1 MLLAGALTTGRKHP
15 TKTAKLQKVDS
26 AVTANEDIRHLLLSL
41 LQGFYWFDE
50 GLQNYL
56 QARGWP
62 SVTRPQ
68 SMVMA
73 NTVLGVQRPSDIAR
87 NMGVSRQAI
96 HATINQMATL
106 GMVSLVDDP
115 ANGRVKLVSLTSL
128 GETMRL
134 DAQQAMVVMGEEL
147 GRRLGK
153 VTVMRAAQMLNE
165 DWGPPMTF
173 APGDV
178 KT

>member
-1 MLLAGALTTGRKHP
+1 M
-15 TKTAKLQKVDS
+15 TADD
-26 AVTANEDIRHLLLSL
+26 DIRHLLLSL

-62 SVTRPQ
+62 AVTRPQ

-73 NTVLGVQRPSDIAR
+73 NIVLGVRRPSDIAR
-87 NMGVSRQAI
+87 RLGVSRQAI
-96 HATINQMATL
+96 HATINQMIDL
-106 GMVSLVDDP
+106 GIVALVDDP
-115 ANGRVKLVSLTSL
+115 ANRRVKLVAPTDQ
-128 GETMRL
+128 GETMRV
-134 DAQQAMVVMGEEL
+134 DAQRAMVVMGDEL

-153 VTVMRAAQMLNE
+153 TSVLRTAHLLHE

-173 APGDV
+173 GTADPSGDN
-178 KT
+178 

>member
-1 MLLAGALTTGRKHP
+1 
-15 TKTAKLQKVDS
+15 
-26 AVTANEDIRHLLLSL
+26 VTAEDDVRHLLLSL

-62 SVTRPQ
+62 VVTRPQ

-73 NTVLGVQRPSDIAR
+73 NLVLGVRRPSDIAR
-87 NMGVSRQAI
+87 RLGVTRQAI
-96 HATINQMATL
+96 HATINQMIEL
-106 GMVSLVDDP
+106 GIVELVDDP
-115 ANGRVKLVSLTSL
+115 ANGRVKIVAPTRM
-128 GETMRL
+128 GETMRI
-134 DAQQAMVVMGEEL
+134 DAQRSMVFMGEEL

-153 VTVMRAAQMLNE
+153 APFLKAAHLLHE

-173 APGDV
+173 RPEDV
-178 KT
+178 ADD

>member
-1 MLLAGALTTGRKHP
+1 VRFDKRREAFHQDDR
-15 TKTAKLQKVDS
+15 
-26 AVTANEDIRHLLLSL
+26 VTEADNTVAADDDIGHLLLSL

-56 QARGWP
+56 QARRWP

-73 NTVLGVQRPSDIAR
+73 NIVLGVRRPSDIAR

-96 HATINQMATL
+96 HATISQMVTL
-106 GMVSLVDDP
+106 GMVALVDDP
-115 ANGRVKLVSLTSL
+115 TNGRVKVVAVTPL
-128 GETMRL
+128 GEMMRT
-134 DAQQAMVVMGEEL
+134 DAQQAMLVMGEEL

-153 VTVMRAAQMLNE
+153 PAVLRAAHMMNQ
-165 DWGPPMTF
+165 DWGRPMTF
-173 APGDV
+173 TPEPAER
-178 KT
+178 

>member
-1 MLLAGALTTGRKHP
+1 M
-15 TKTAKLQKVDS
+15 TADD
-26 AVTANEDIRHLLLSL
+26 DIRHVLLSL

-62 SVTRPQ
+62 VVTRPQ

-73 NTVLGVQRPSDIAR
+73 NLVLGVRRPSDIAR
-87 NMGVSRQAI
+87 RLGVSRQAI
-96 HATINQMATL
+96 HATINQMTEL
-106 GMVSLVDDP
+106 GIVELVDDP
-115 ANGRVKLVSLTSL
+115 ANRRVKIVAPTRM
-128 GETMRL
+128 GEAMRV
-134 DAQQAMVVMGEEL
+134 DAQRSMVFMAEEL

-153 VTVMRAAQMLNE
+153 PQLLKTAHFLAE

-173 APGDV
+173 TADEV
-178 KT
+178 KGHG

>member
-1 MLLAGALTTGRKHP
+1 MRR
-15 TKTAKLQKVDS
+15 
-26 AVTANEDIRHLLLSL
+26 VTADDDIRHLLLSL

-62 SVTRPQ
+62 TVTRPQ

-73 NTVLGVQRPSDIAR
+73 NIVLGVRRPSDIAR

-96 HATINQMATL
+96 HATINQMVDL
-106 GMVSLVDDP
+106 GIVALVDDP
-115 ANGRVKLVSLTSL
+115 TNRRVKQLVPTAT
-128 GETMRL
+128 GETMRI
-134 DAQQAMVVMGEEL
+134 DAQHSMVIMADEL

-153 VTVMRAAQMLNE
+153 AALLKAAHLLGE

-173 APGDV
+173 APTEV
-178 KT
+178 KIDD

>member
-1 MLLAGALTTGRKHP
+1 MTTGRKHP
-15 TKTAKLQKVDS
+15 TKTSGFWEADI
-26 AVTANEDIRHLLLSL
+26 AVTADDDIRHLLLSL

-73 NTVLGVQRPSDIAR
+73 NIVLGVRRPSDIAR

-96 HATINQMATL
+96 HATINQMVGL
-106 GMVSLVDDP
+106 GMIALTDD
-115 ANGRVKLVSLTSL
+115 ASNRRVKVVQLTPL
-128 GETMRL
+128 GETMRR
-134 DAQQAMVVMGEEL
+134 DAQQAMIVLGEEL
-147 GRRLGK
+147 SRRLGRST
-153 VTVMRAAQMLNE
+153 VTRAAQALNE

-173 APGDV
+173 TPDDAKG
-178 KT
+178 

>member
-1 MLLAGALTTGRKHP
+1 LGGCG
-15 TKTAKLQKVDS
+15 
-26 AVTANEDIRHLLLSL
+26 AVTAEEDIRHLLLSL

-62 SVTRPQ
+62 AVTRPQ

-73 NTVLGVQRPSDIAR
+73 NVVLGVRRPSDIAR

-96 HATINQMATL
+96 HATINQMV
-106 GMVSLVDDP
+106 GMGIVALIDDP
-115 ANGRVKLVSLTSL
+115 SNRRVKVVAPTKV
-128 GETMRL
+128 GETMRI
-134 DAQQAMVVMGEEL
+134 DAQRAMVVMGEEL

-153 VTVMRAAQMLNE
+153 APLLKTAHLLHE
-165 DWGPPMTF
+165 DWGAPLTF
-173 APGDV
+173 TPDQV
-178 KT
+178 KDDG

>member
-1 MLLAGALTTGRKHP
+1 M
-15 TKTAKLQKVDS
+15 TADGD
-26 AVTANEDIRHLLLSL
+26 NRRLLLSL

-62 SVTRPQ
+62 VVTRPQ

-73 NTVLGVQRPSDIAR
+73 NIVLGVTRPSDIAR

-96 HATINQMATL
+96 HATINQMVSL
-106 GMVSLVDDP
+106 GMVALGDDP
-115 ANGRVKLVSLTSL
+115 SNGRVKVVTLTPI
-128 GETMRL
+128 GETMRR
-134 DAQQAMVVMGEEL
+134 DAQQAMVVLGEEL

-153 VTVMRAAQMLNE
+153 PQVQKMAHILSE
-165 DWGPPMTF
+165 DWGPAMTF
-173 APGDV
+173 DGSEEAL
-178 KT
+178 